1 MEEQTSFRE
10 LKLIAAH
17 NCAKNMLLDGISV
30 EAVAADLGYE
40 NAANFRRSF
49 RSINHCSPTQWM
61 TAFRRGELAES

>member
-1 MEEQTSFRE
+1 MEEQTTFRE

-17 NCAKNMLLDGISV
+17 ECAKNMLLDGASV

-49 RSINHCSPTQWM
+49 RSVNRCSPTQWM
-61 TAFRRGELAES
+61 KDFRQGALADR